1 MSGLLT
7 RALGIRK
14 NGSKPAHRAA
24 QSDISAEE
32 RSALVAEIE
41 QLVAKARVPLAA
53 GQIPVVSRRKEVFL
67 PVLVNA
73 GAILVICA
81 AAVVL
86 PSVLRARTEAPDT
99 RTSAGLVGE
108 AAIVGTLKKESEQTV
123 REVQTSLQAALRER
137 DQLANGAQ
145 GLIRAKEQELTA
157 SLNAEMDAERER
169 LRKEGA
175 SKVAI
180 EEQMRVLEQQRRADA
195 ERQLSDYQRQVDTQI
210 AQKNAEIGALRAQA
224 GSSRQEQER
233 MAALQARSQGEQLV
247 LDQIT
252 ASYARVG
259 DAMKAGRWDDA
270 RAALDS
276 LATYLSQPA
285 VADLPAVSKRR
296 TVDLFLID
304 SLRKLARA
312 PEAAPALQV
321 AAPPAAPANLQVA
334 AQDSEAEARAR
345 ATAKVVAD
353 AISAGNAMYARGN
366 YSGSLERYGAAL
378 QALRSAGPGMDGLAG
393 RIADAGFRQGMAELS
408 VGQDKAAMAALSRA
422 DALAAAGAN
431 ADAVSAYVA
440 VIRAYPQS
448 GYVDRAAAG
457 VRTAVDALVR
467 TSAQETALVRRAD
480 QLEAAAQ
487 EQEQARERALEKLR
501 ALTESLKSSAQ
512 RSSTSAAAAQEELIS
527 LLQTK
532 VDVREILLSDQV
544 RAQHPDLAAKLDR
557 FLDLTAQMRRAEG
570 QAVAMRD
577 AAAVINSL
585 VSTQPGSDASA
596 VPLSYGSQTLQS
608 AFQKFLDALR
618 GLF

>member
-41 QLVAKARVPLAA
+41 QLVAKARVPLST
-53 GQIPVVSRRKEVFL
+53 GQVPVVSRRKEVLL

-99 RTSAGLVGE
+99 GTSAGLVGE
-108 AAIVGTLKKESEQTV
+108 AAIVGTLRKESEQTV

-145 GLIRAKEQELTA
+145 ALVHAKEQELTA
-157 SLNAEMDAERER
+157 SLNAELDAERER

-210 AQKNAEIGALRAQA
+210 AQKNAEIDALRAHA

-247 LDQIT
+247 LDQLT

-276 LATYLSQPA
+276 LATYLDQPA

-304 SLRKLARA
+304 SLRKLARP
-312 PEAAPALQV
+312 PEAAPPQV
-321 AAPPAAPANLQVA
+321 AAPPAAPANLQAA

-378 QALRSAGPGMDGLAG
+378 QALRSAGPGVESLAG

-448 GYVDRAAAG
+448 AYVDKAAAG

-467 TSAQETALVRRAD
+467 TSAQETALAQRAD

-487 EQEQARERALEKLR
+487 KQEQARERAREKLQ

-570 QAVAMRD
+570 QAAAMRD
-577 AAAVINSL
+577 AAAVISSL
-585 VSTQPGSDASA
+585 VSTQPGSDASG

-608 AFQKFLDALR
+608 AFQKLLDALR